1 MRPSGRLIS
10 TGRILLLIAAC
21 LVLTSWI
28 CTTQAVAQDT
38 GAAPTAQR
46 APMLKSENGLVFQ
59 EAKLGMLL
67 ISGKVYQIPGNA
79 VFYAI
84 DGKRIHWSNLKANDV
99 VDIQYLIG
107 GSKTE
112 GYLYSPRQRVL
123 TTLRVVAKGKK

>member
-1 MRPSGRLIS
+1 
-10 TGRILLLIAAC
+10 LLLIAAC

-28 CTTQAVAQDT
+28 YTAQAVAQDT

-46 APMLKSENGLVFQ
+46 APMLKAENGLVFQ

-67 ISGKVYQIPGNA
+67 ISGKVYQMEKNA
-79 VFYAI
+79 VLYSM

-99 VDIQYLIG
+99 VDIQYLTG

-112 GYLYSPRQRVL
+112 EYPYSPKARVL
-123 TTLRVVAKGKK
+123 TSLRVVAKGKK